1 VRAKLQQRGRS
12 LIELLLALAI
22 VGLLTGMALPAY
34 QASVERAKARTVVT
48 EIASELRMARQLAM
62 SRRERLRVRFDRIQ
76 RTITLERVDAGDVLD
91 VYRYQAKG
99 IDIEEPTGGPD
110 LFFHPSG
117 RSATATT
124 IAVRD
129 ARGRRTLLTVS
140 LIGRVTIS

>member
-1 VRAKLQQRGRS
+1 MRANRKQQGRS

-22 VGLLTGMALPAY
+22 TGLVAGMVMPAY

-62 SRRERLRVRFDRIQ
+62 SRRERLRVRFDRMQ
-76 RTITLERVDAGDVLD
+76 QTITLERVDAGDVLE
-91 VYRYQAKG
+91 VYRYRDKG
-99 IDIEEPTGGPD
+99 IDVEEPTGGPD

-129 ARGRRTLLTVS
+129 AHGRRTLLTVS
-140 LIGRVTIS
+140 LVGRVTIS